1 MMLENINKTTDVML
15 TYYKKLVEL
24 EGAVVSFNAD
34 FVAAKTNDIHVLRVK
49 TEKVTRELAQTFK
62 SETGLEWNAENF
74 KTYCEG
80 NVALSAAYN
89 NLCDYTKAC
98 RNLAKEVIACNEAA
112 MEIAN
117 KTLGVSDNRS
127 GSLSTGKGKWL
138 KKAKR

>member
-1 MMLENINKTTDVML
+1 MITDKINETTELML

-24 EGAVVSFNAD
+24 EGAVVSFNVD
-34 FVAAKTNDIHVLRVK
+34 LVAAKTNDIYVLRVK
-49 TEKVTRELAQTFK
+49 ADKVTKELSQCFK
-62 SETGLEWNAENF
+62 LETGLDWSAENF

-80 NVALSAAYN
+80 NITLSASYN

-98 RNLAKEVIACNEAA
+98 SVLAKEVLACNEAA

-117 KTLGVSDNRS
+117 KTFGVIDRKS
-127 GSLSTGKGKWL
+127 SLSGKNGKWS